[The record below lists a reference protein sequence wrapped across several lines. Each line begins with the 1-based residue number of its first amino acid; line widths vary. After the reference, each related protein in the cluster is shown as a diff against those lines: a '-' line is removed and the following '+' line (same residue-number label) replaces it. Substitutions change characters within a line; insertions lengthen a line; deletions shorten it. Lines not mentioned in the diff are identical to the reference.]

1 MKLLIRKNICRITAI
16 ILIIT
21 NTISLTACFDIK
33 ENTNTKKTVS
43 ILAKNSWYSDVDY
56 EDTPIIK
63 QMSDNSGYDIE
74 WKLRQPLNYYD
85 LTRELILNGNSLADI
100 VQLPD
105 LDKNMDYIN
114 TGKFAALDE
123 YFEYMPNFQKFLDEN
138 NEIKASLTTDTGH
151 IYYIPQLVL
160 TKNYVPCI
168 MYNTKWLNSVGK
180 TAPSTLDEFVELLKI
195 YKTSDINGNGL
206 TDEIPLCVTSD
217 NLAYMLVRHLVLI
230 LLMDFMKMTTER

>member
-1 MKLLIRKNICRITAI
+1 MKLLIKKNICRITAI

-21 NTISLTACFDIK
+21 NIISLTACFDIK

-56 EDTPIIK
+56 EDTPVIK

-74 WKLRQPLNYYD
+74 WKLREPSNYYD
-85 LTRELILNGNSLADI
+85 LIRELILNGDSLADI

-123 YFEYMPNFQKFLDEN
+123 YLEYMPNFQKFLDEN

-160 TKNYVPCI
+160 TKNTI
-168 MYNTKWLNSVGK
+168 
-180 TAPSTLDEFVELLKI
+180 KI
-195 YKTSDINGNGL
+195 
-206 TDEIPLCVTSD
+206 
-217 NLAYMLVRHLVLI
+217 
-230 LLMDFMKMTTER
+230 